1 MATKYGADAQITGSL
16 EVDGDIILGTGD
28 DEVILKG
35 LTYSTE
41 TKAGSANSGDNLSI
55 YLPLSV
61 LTSAMGSLS
70 VTLPDG
76 TTDGQVKKLLV
87 TGYNN
92 SLTVSV
98 SSASWGGGSSGTITF
113 SASAT
118 FVNLIWTNSAWWV
131 VGASSMGIAYS

>member
-16 EVDGDIILGTGD
+16 EVDGDIILGTGN

-35 LTYSTE
+35 LTYSAE
-41 TKAGSANSGDNLSI
+41 TKAGAANSGDNLSI

-61 LTSAMGSLS
+61 LTSAMGTLS

-76 TTDGQVKKLLV
+76 TVDGQAKKILV

-92 SLTVSV
+92 SLTVTV
-98 SSASWGGGSSGTITF
+98 SSTSWGGGSSGTITF

-118 FVNLIWTNSAWWV
+118 FVDLVWTNSVWWV
-131 VGASSMGIAYS
+131 VGSATAGISYS